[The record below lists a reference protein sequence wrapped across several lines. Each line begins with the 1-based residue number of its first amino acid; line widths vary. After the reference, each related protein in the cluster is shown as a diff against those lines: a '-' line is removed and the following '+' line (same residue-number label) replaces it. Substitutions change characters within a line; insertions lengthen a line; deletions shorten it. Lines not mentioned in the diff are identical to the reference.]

1 MYCHNC
7 GSELE
12 EGALFCA
19 YCGAEQDISESI
31 QENEQSDKV
40 TEIVPD
46 SHTAARAR
54 NRMSAGAK
62 AAIGGLVVI
71 VCVIGVGIWGLK
83 EMTQTVS
90 NDTSKQEAGTVE
102 AVEEENREIKMNSET
117 AAADENNASMELS
130 ENYEDLLDISV
141 EELEEI
147 MGEPV
152 EFWEGLNVYVYE
164 NPDIKVQSW
173 GNEKEDSD
181 KPGTS
186 AVYFME
192 EGARTVFGVEESIS
206 TDSLIVWLGGEIV
219 YTHVWTE
226 EESEYRG
233 DCIIIG
239 NPGQTEVGIKVPSD
253 ITYYLY
259 LDDPNMVQPDTM
271 VEAAITPEERKL
283 PLSDEQLKKIGKE
296 LGVPDNLEVNYRQ
309 GEAYYWESGALWVI
323 NVQVICDEKVSAE
336 ATVNADNGELVKDIL
351 MFVSQEATETPF
363 YGVWCAAT
371 KDFQGAESI
380 AKELIENGFAA
391 EVINTSEWD
400 GLNPGWFAITAG
412 RYESEEEAKTVRNLV
427 IPFYSDAYVKY
438 SGKKIF

>member
-54 NRMSAGAK
+54 NRMSAGIK
-62 AAIGGLVVI
+62 AVIGGLVVI

-192 EGARTVFGVEESIS
+192 EGARTAFGVEKSIS
-206 TDSLIVWLGGEIV
+206 TDSLIAWLGGEIV

-271 VEAAITPEERKL
+271 VEAAI
-283 PLSDEQLKKIGKE
+283 
-296 LGVPDNLEVNYRQ
+296 N
-309 GEAYYWESGALWVI
+309 
-323 NVQVICDEKVSAE
+323 AE
-336 ATVNADNGELVKDIL
+336 NGELVKDIL